1 MLRDID
7 DIHPFIRPIV
17 DLTVH
22 IIELFDK
29 IRCQKLLRRPHADH
43 LPTLYRDQSITI
55 HRCDIQVMH
64 SHNHG
69 MTETLHDIHDL
80 ELVLDIEMIRQFI
93 QREALGALRQCMRQ
107 LARNTQNR

>member
-7 DIHPFIRPIV
+7 DIHPFILPIV

-22 IIELFDK
+22 IIELLDE
-29 IRCQKLLRRPHADH
+29 IRCQKRLRRPCADH
-43 LPTLYRDQSITI
+43 LPALYRDQSITI

-64 SHNHG
+64 RRDHG
-69 MTETLHDIHDL
+69 MPETLHDIHDL
-80 ELVLDIEMIRQFI
+80 ELVLDIEMIRRFI

>member
-1 MLRDID
+1 M
-7 DIHPFIRPIV
+7 

-22 IIELFDK
+22 TIEFFDE
-29 IRCQKLLRRPHADH
+29 IRCQKRLRRSRADH

-64 SHNHG
+64 SRNHG
-69 MTETLHDIHDL
+69 MTEALHNIHDL

>member
-1 MLRDID
+1 M
-7 DIHPFIRPIV
+7 
-17 DLTVH
+17 DLTVY

-29 IRCQKLLRRPHADH
+29 IRCQELLRRPCTDH

-64 SHNHG
+64 SRNHG

>member
-29 IRCQKLLRRPHADH
+29 IRCQELLRRPHADH
-43 LPTLYRDQSITI
+43 LPTLYCDQSITI

>member
-7 DIHPFIRPIV
+7 DIHPFILPIM

-22 IIELFDK
+22 TIELFDE
-29 IRCQKLLRRPHADH
+29 IRCQKRLRRSRADH

-64 SHNHG
+64 RCDHG

-80 ELVLDIEMIRQFI
+80 ELVLDIEMIRRFI
-93 QREALGALRQCMRQ
+93 QREALEALRQCIRQ

>member
-1 MLRDID
+1 M
-7 DIHPFIRPIV
+7 
-17 DLTVH
+17 
-22 IIELFDK
+22 
-29 IRCQKLLRRPHADH
+29 AH

-80 ELVLDIEMIRQFI
+80 ELVLDIEMIRRFI

>member
-17 DLTVH
+17 DLIVH
-22 IIELFDK
+22 IIELLDK
-29 IRCQKLLRRPHADH
+29 IRCQKRLRRPCADH
-43 LPTLYRDQSITI
+43 LPAMYCDQSITI

-64 SHNHG
+64 SRNHG